1 MKGVKGAYSA
11 NRLLTCLLL
20 VCMFITNIP
29 AGADAQLSDDILIH
43 DHNPADSFTINITY
57 DGMAQFVFSVQYTGL
72 DGNVT
77 ILLSNTSS
85 EHEWNVATS
94 EDMFVLGP
102 NSSRAVRITIWPDDY
117 REGCCTEVELQ
128 ILAVRDS
135 ENLTVTR
142 DYFVILPTDEKEK
155 KDDEEGGVTIMG
167 YHMGL
172 PDPIDNKVGR
182 FVIQVAFWFLFTI
195 IVLLL
200 MDPFIKSF
208 TKKTETELDDII
220 LGIIRKPIFVLII
233 IYGTIESLDT
243 LDPPSEVLDVLSRI
257 YALVFFITLFY
268 TIYKVF
274 TGALQ
279 YMDKLASKTSLGTK
293 VHHALVPALSKVGSV
308 IFFFIGLNVVL
319 GYLGLDLALLLGGM
333 TIMGLV
339 IAFAAQ
345 DTLSNFFGGM
355 FLIME
360 PNFKEEDTIIL
371 QGITYNVKEIGMRT
385 TQLYDISNHA
395 LVIIPN
401 NLLANEKIVT
411 LTEPDRHIKMNI
423 EVGVAYGTDV
433 EKVETLLLTIAKAHP
448 EIITETDEMPFVRFQ
463 AFGESSLD
471 FKLIFWV
478 NDLDARFR
486 VRHEVMKRVNKKFEE
501 EGIEIPFPQRVVYL
515 QSEDSEP
522 EVSEE
527 ERVAEPVKDDPA
539 SRAEVPGV
547 AEDPDIAS
555 HIDDEEK
562 AKGNV
567 DTDSVDE
574 GGDGGGNGG
583 GDGE

>member
-1 MKGVKGAYSA
+1 
-11 NRLLTCLLL
+11 LLTGLLIA
-20 VCMFITNIP
+20 CMFITTIP
-29 AGADAQLSDDILIH
+29 IGANAQLSDDIKVH
-43 DHNPADSFTINITY
+43 DIVPADSYSINITQ
-57 DGMAQFVFSVQYTGL
+57 DGTAQFVFVVQYTGL

-77 ILLSNTSS
+77 ILLSNISS
-85 EHEWNVATS
+85 ENGWNIVTS
-94 EDMFVLGP
+94 EDMFVLGS
-102 NSSRAVRITIWPDDY
+102 NSSLVVRITIWPEEYD
-117 REGCCTEVELQ
+117 EGCCTEIALR

-135 ENLTVTR
+135 ESHEVTR
-142 DYFVILPTDEKEK
+142 DYFVVLPEDEKEK
-155 KDDEEGGVTIMG
+155 KDDDDSGVTIMG
-167 YHMGL
+167 FHLEL
-172 PDPIDNKVGR
+172 PDSIDHKYGR
-182 FVIQVAFWFLFTI
+182 FVIQVAFWLLFTI

-200 MDPFIKSF
+200 MDPFVRSF

-243 LDPPSEVLDVLSRI
+243 LDPPSEVLDVLSRV

-279 YMDKLASKTSLGTK
+279 YMDKLASKTSLGSK
-293 VHHALVPALSKVGSV
+293 VHNSLIPALSKLGSV
-308 IFFFIGLNVVL
+308 IFFFIGLNVIL
-319 GYLGLDLALLLGGM
+319 GYLGMDLALLLGGM

-355 FLIME
+355 FLILE
-360 PNFKEEDTIIL
+360 PNFKKEDTIIL
-371 QGITYNVKEIGMRT
+371 QDTTYNVKEIGMRT
-385 TQLYDISNHA
+385 TKLYDISNHA

-433 EKVETLLLTIAKAHP
+433 EKVESILLTIAKAHP
-448 EIITETDEMPFVRFQ
+448 EIITEKDEMPFVRFQ
-463 AFGESSLD
+463 AFGASSLD

-486 VRHEVMKRVNKKFEE
+486 VRHEIMKRVNKKFEE

-515 QSEDSEP
+515 HQ
-522 EVSEE
+522 EE
-527 ERVAEPVKDDPA
+527 EADQGSGYVDQVSLPEPMSDDPA
-539 SRAEVPGV
+539 SRAEVPGRV
-547 AEDPDIAS
+547 EDPDMKAQV
-555 HIDDEEK
+555 DDEEK
-562 AKGNV
+562 VKGNV
-567 DTDSVDE
+567 DTDGFDE